1 MGIRFR
7 NSIAL
12 VRDIEESKHF
22 YRDIIGLTIVRDFK
36 TFVLFQNNFAIH
48 RADLFYEYLDKP
60 YQGEKMG
67 HNNIDFYLTTTELEH
82 VRDKLKENQVEFIHD
97 IRQMAWGEKVIR
109 IYDPDGHILEIGDA
123 D

>member
-7 NSIAL
+7 HSIAL

-22 YRDIIGLTIVRDFK
+22 YKDILGLSIIRDFDV
-36 TFVLFQNNFAIH
+36 FVLFQNDFAIH
-48 RADLFYEYLDKP
+48 RADLFYDYINKP
-60 YQGEKMG
+60 YHGEKMG
-67 HNNIDFYLTTTELEH
+67 HDNVDFYLTTSELEH
-82 VRDKLKENQVEFIHD
+82 VSARLKENKVVFIHE
-97 IRQMAWGEKVIR
+97 IKQMDWGEKVIR